1 MDSRQKRD
9 ELARRFVRYA
19 ARILRLSAAL
29 PKTEEGHHVRRQI
42 LRSGTAPGSHYRE
55 ACGAESRVDFV
66 HKLKIG
72 LKELYETDY
81 WLAVIEESGMLPA
94 AKLRDIKQETNE
106 LISILVSSILTAR
119 RNVARAKS

>member
-9 ELARRFVRYA
+9 ELARRFVIYA

-29 PKTEEGHHVRRQI
+29 PKTEEGLHVRRQI
-42 LRSGTAPGSHYRE
+42 LRSGTAPGAHYRE

-66 HKLKIG
+66 HKLRIG

-81 WLAVIEESGMLPA
+81 WLAVIEEAGMLPG
-94 AKLRDIKQETNE
+94 AKLRDIQQETSE
-106 LISILVSSILTAR
+106 LIAILVRSVMTAR
-119 RNVARAKS
+119 RNTARAKS